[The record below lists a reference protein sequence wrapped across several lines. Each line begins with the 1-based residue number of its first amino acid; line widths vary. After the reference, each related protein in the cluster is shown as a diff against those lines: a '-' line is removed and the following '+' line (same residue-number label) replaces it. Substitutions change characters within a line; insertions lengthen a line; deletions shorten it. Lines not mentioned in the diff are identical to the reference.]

1 MPSEQADEVAWEDMP
16 PTLAPVFVQQLTAP
30 PTILWRRGD
39 GDDIARLEDELLV
52 DGRGVVVQRLYYN
65 DCQLQK
71 TPAAPTLCSP

>member
-39 GDDIARLEDELLV
+39 GDDIARLEVELFV
-52 DGRGVVVQRLYYN
+52 DSRSVVIQRL
-65 DCQLQK
+65 DCKSRQL
-71 TPAAPTLCSP
+71 